1 MIYQIKI
8 NGNFSERTDTEFGVP
23 QGCFRTSFIQY
34 HMTNLFYE
42 GKDSNVASYAD
53 DTTPYLCATDIPS
66 GIKLELTIPLELKAS
81 ATI

>member
-1 MIYQIKI
+1 MEILVIELILNLVYPRVVSGPILFNINMI
-8 NGNFSERTDTEFGVP
+8 D
-23 QGCFRTSFIQY
+23 
-34 HMTNLFYE
+34 LFYE